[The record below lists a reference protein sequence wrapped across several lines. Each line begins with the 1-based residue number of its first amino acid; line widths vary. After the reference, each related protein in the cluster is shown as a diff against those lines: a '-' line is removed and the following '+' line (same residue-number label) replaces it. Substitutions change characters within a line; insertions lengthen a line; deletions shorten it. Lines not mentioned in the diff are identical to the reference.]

1 VAGKKLINPK
11 IKLKKKLRIKLK
23 IKQKGSSP
31 KNHWRKNCCQDLN
44 IYN

>member
-1 VAGKKLINPK
+1 VDGKRLINPK
-11 IKLKKKLRIKLK
+11 IKLKKKVKLK